1 MKSED
6 CRRYFEDPEANT
18 AHLAVCAECRAVAEQ
33 LRAHVN
39 NRKLRIET
47 LPLAPWEGASFR
59 SWPLVAGGGLAV
71 IAIAAAF
78 FAAAGASPLI
88 VFEALRNSI
97 PTAEVVQSFL
107 QLGSGIVRNAPF
119 AILLAFVV
127 VNAIL
132 FVLLRRSPKGIDV

>member
-6 CRRYFEDPEANT
+6 CRRYHEDPEANA
-18 AHLAVCAECRAVAEQ
+18 AHLATCAECRAVDEQ
-33 LRAHVN
+33 LRAPVN

-59 SWPLVAGGGLAV
+59 SWPLVAGGALAV

-78 FAAAGASPLI
+78 FAAAGASPLL
-88 VFEALRNSI
+88 VLEALRNAVPSGQI
-97 PTAEVVQSFL
+97 VQSFV
-107 QLGSGIVRNAPF
+107 QLGSGIVRHAPV
-119 AILLAFVV
+119 AILLAFLV

-132 FVLLRRSPKGIDV
+132 FALLRRAPKGIDV